1 MLASEFKSS
10 LKKIKENL
18 RGLNIQFITQN
29 SVRPYRS
36 LNEFGNAVLEQ
47 EKRGNDFRIN
57 MAWTNEGT
65 ININSFE
72 QLVELFRT
80 KKLSCVTFE
89 AFYNP
94 KDLGDYMRHGY
105 SLND

>member
-18 RGLNIQFITQN
+18 RELNIQFITQN

-57 MAWTNEGT
+57 MVWTNDGT
-65 ININSFE
+65 IRISSFE
-72 QLVELFRT
+72 QLIELFQT
-80 KKLSCVTFE
+80 KKINCVTFE
-89 AFYNP
+89 AFYQP